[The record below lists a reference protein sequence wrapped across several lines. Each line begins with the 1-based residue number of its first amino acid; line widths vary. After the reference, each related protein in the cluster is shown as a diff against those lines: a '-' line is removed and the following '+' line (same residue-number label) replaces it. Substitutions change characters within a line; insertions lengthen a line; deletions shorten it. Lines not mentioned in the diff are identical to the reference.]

1 MKSWEFIKNLYWK
14 NTFLNEKQKEK
25 IFYNIRAFVR
35 GKENRINDVDD
46 NFSTT
51 YIEQILDV
59 QNFNNEFSIK
69 YPLKTEKVL
78 LDNDVKLLAYYLP
91 QYYPDEHNNKWWGK
105 GSTEWT
111 NVSKSMPQYL
121 GQYQPRLPGELGF
134 YDLRIQENIY
144 RQIELAQIYGI
155 YGFCFYY
162 YWFNGERLLDLP
174 FDNFVN
180 DKTINFPF
188 CICWVNESWTKQWS
202 GNSNTPLI
210 EIPKDVNCYKRFI
223 KDSYKLFEK
232 ENYISINGKPVLIIY
247 KPFDIPKREEVIN
260 YWRDYVKQKLNK
272 EIYLIAAIN
281 TFNII
286 EKHNSISGFDALSE
300 FAPGPYLKYMKD
312 ITNTKEYVCKTFYGK
327 IYDYAEF
334 VNNKK
339 YFNINADKLYRAISP
354 MWDNTARKK
363 DKGMILD
370 GATPELYKKWLKD
383 IITETKSNK
392 KLDDNIIFINAWNE
406 WAEGTYL
413 EPDLKWQYGYLEATK
428 QAIIETR

>member
-1 MKSWEFIKNLYWK
+1 M
-14 NTFLNEKQKEK
+14 
-25 IFYNIRAFVR
+25 
-35 GKENRINDVDD
+35 
-46 NFSTT
+46 
-51 YIEQILDV
+51 
-59 QNFNNEFSIK
+59 
-69 YPLKTEKVL
+69 
-78 LDNDVKLLAYYLP
+78 
-91 QYYPDEHNNKWWGK
+91 
-105 GSTEWT
+105 
-111 NVSKSMPQYL
+111 
-121 GQYQPRLPGELGF
+121 
-134 YDLRIQENIY
+134 
-144 RQIELAQIYGI
+144 
-155 YGFCFYY
+155 
-162 YWFNGERLLDLP
+162 
-174 FDNFVN
+174 
-180 DKTINFPF
+180 
-188 CICWVNESWTKQWS
+188 
-202 GNSNTPLI
+202 
-210 EIPKDVNCYKRFI
+210 
-223 KDSYKLFEK
+223 
-232 ENYISINGKPVLIIY
+232 
-247 KPFDIPKREEVIN
+247 IN